1 VKVFDSLKTQF
12 PGAEV
17 YIGTS
22 NKVEPGKSPFS
33 FEEKRMIAKAHGI
46 DPSRVL
52 LANRPYHN
60 MDYEANFNDM
70 SDSFDP
76 TQVEIFFAVGEKDVL
91 QRFPM
96 NNLDPESGLDMTV
109 RGEPRA
115 KYYQMI
121 NTYKQDPQ
129 PMSVRGY
136 IAPIRNVLDNME
148 EVSSASAFRMAMNDA
163 PDEESAK
170 QIFTKQFGEMNNQV
184 FDLVYKKIVGEKM
197 SEDLNILR
205 KMAGLEVQ
213 EDAPVEF
220 ETEVNP
226 GKVLFL
232 EPSKSSSKMSVA
244 NRFPEDLDPND
255 PEVKKEQ
262 FIQEL
267 MKSPA
272 ALLSEINERIDP
284 KDENSLAVST
294 KLSKIIDKLS
304 DRYKEGTLMSLD
316 DDDKKFVMKIV
327 QKSIKEMD
335 LVAGDDSEPMDDMK
349 PEPTELDGMDDIVN
363 PMDKKESL
371 DLSDIRSEYKVEE
384 DVYANYITYIGP
396 NGEKL
401 GTEDYDGELEPDMMA
416 QMASD
421 EECKMLCDK
430 HNIDH
435 DDTVGCLKFDDGEAT
450 MQDGEELPDGT
461 IAFYGGKEGSV
472 EEGRVKDSGM
482 DAAEAF
488 YDKVSKYV
496 DDQNDI
502 EQAIISA
509 WEDSEDNPPDWALDD
524 ETKDILVQNNLLEPE
539 MEEPEMEE
547 GVVDEVAGAKDC
559 WDGYKKDGTQA
570 GTGKNKGKRVNKCV
584 KEDDLEQESFD
595 HNAEQSREEEE
606 YNKLIIAYENGEE
619 DLAEVMGMSMQE
631 LDQEMTEYA
640 MEHNLHMDDD
650 RDEVVHGYIEQVVD
664 NADWKDHSEPDQEL
678 TDDLNRLRKLSGLEE
693 TGTKMVNG
701 MTVYNDGSPLSF
713 SDWRSETER
722 ETGHPMKRS
731 PEDQERDYD
740 SYVNRVKG

>member
-1 VKVFDSLKTQF
+1 MKKIVIYPGRFQPMLSHHVKVFESLQTQF
-12 PGAEV
+12 PGADV

-22 NKVEPGKSPFS
+22 NKVESGKSPFS

-46 DPSRVL
+46 DPSKVL

-60 MDYEANFNDM
+60 MDYEANFKEM

-96 NNLDPESGLDMTV
+96 NNLDSETGLDMTV

-136 IAPIRNVLDNME
+136 IAPIGNVLDDME
-148 EVSSASAFRMAMNDA
+148 EVSSASAFRIALNDA
-163 PDEESAK
+163 PDIESAK

-205 KMAGLEVQ
+205 KMAGLDVQ

-244 NRFPEDLDPND
+244 NRFPQDLDPND
-255 PEVKKEQ
+255 PEDKKEQ

-304 DRYKEGTLMSLD
+304 DRYKEGTLLSLD
-316 DDDKKFVMKIV
+316 DADKKFVMKIV

-335 LVAGDDSEPMDDMK
+335 LIAGDDSEPEDDMK
-349 PEPTELDGMDDIVN
+349 PEPTELDALDSIRN
-363 PMDKKESL
+363 PMDGKESV
-371 DLSDIRSEYKVEE
+371 DLTDIRDEYEV
-384 DVYANYITYIGP
+384 D
-396 NGEKL
+396 
-401 GTEDYDGELEPDMMA
+401 
-416 QMASD
+416 
-421 EECKMLCDK
+421 
-430 HNIDH
+430 
-435 DDTVGCLKFDDGEAT
+435 
-450 MQDGEELPDGT
+450 
-461 IAFYGGKEGSV
+461 
-472 EEGRVKDSGM
+472 EGRVKDSGM

-509 WEDSEDNPPDWALDD
+509 WEDSDDNPPDWALDD
-524 ETKDILVQNNLLEPE
+524 ETKDILTQHNLIEPE

-547 GVVDEVAGAKDC
+547 GAVD
-559 WDGYKKDGTQA
+559 
-570 GTGKNKGKRVNKCV
+570 KCV

-595 HNAEQSREEEE
+595 FNAEQSREEEA
-606 YNKLIIAYENGEE
+606 YDRLITAYENSEE
-619 DLAEVMGMSMQE
+619 DLAEVLGMSMEQ

-640 MEHNLHMDDD
+640 IDHSLHMDDD
-650 RDEVVHGYIEQVVD
+650 RDTIVQGYIEQLVD
-664 NADWKDHSEPDQEL
+664 DADWKDHGDAPDQEL
-678 TDDLNRLRKLSGLEE
+678 TDDLNRLRKLSGLDEA
-693 TGTKMVNG
+693 GTKTKNG
-701 MTVYNDGSPLSF
+701 CTVYDDGSPLSF
-713 SDWRSETER
+713 ADWRKETEM
-722 ETGHPMKRS
+722 ETGQPMKRS
-731 PEDQERDYD
+731 AEDQQMDYT
-740 SYVNRVKG
+740 SYVNRCK

>member
-1 VKVFDSLKTQF
+1 MKKIVIYPGRFQPMLSHHVKVFDSLQNQF
-12 PGAEV
+12 PGADV

-22 NKVEPGKSPFS
+22 NKVESGKSPFS

-46 DPSRVL
+46 DPSKVL

-60 MDYEANFNDM
+60 MDYEANFKEM

-76 TQVEIFFAVGEKDVL
+76 EQVEIFFAVGEKDVL

-96 NNLDPESGLDMTV
+96 NNLDPETGLDMTV

-121 NTYKQDPQ
+121 NTYKRDPQ

-136 IAPIRNVLDNME
+136 IAPINNVLDDME
-148 EVSSASAFRMAMNDA
+148 EVSSASAFRMAMNNA

-244 NRFPEDLDPND
+244 NRFPEEVDPND
-255 PEVKKEQ
+255 PDVKREQ

-304 DRYKEGTLMSLD
+304 DRYKEGTLLSLD

-349 PEPTELDGMDDIVN
+349 PEPTELDGMDDIVH
-363 PMDKKESL
+363 PRDKSKESV
-371 DLSDIRSEYKVEE
+371 DLSDIRS
-384 DVYANYITYIGP
+384 
-396 NGEKL
+396 
-401 GTEDYDGELEPDMMA
+401 DYEVD
-416 QMASD
+416 
-421 EECKMLCDK
+421 
-430 HNIDH
+430 
-435 DDTVGCLKFDDGEAT
+435 
-450 MQDGEELPDGT
+450 
-461 IAFYGGKEGSV
+461 
-472 EEGRVKDSGM
+472 EGRVKDSGM

-509 WEDSEDNPPDWALDD
+509 WEDSDDNPPDWALDD
-524 ETKDILVQNNLLEPE
+524 ETKDILVQNNLIEPE

-547 GVVDEVAGAKDC
+547 GAVDEVAGAKDC

-595 HNAEQSREEEE
+595 HSAEQSREEEE
-606 YNKLIIAYENGEE
+606 YNRLVTAYENSEE
-619 DLAEVMGMSMQE
+619 DLAEVLGMSMEE
-631 LDQEMTEYA
+631 LDQEMTEFA
-640 MEHNLHMDDD
+640 MERGLHMDDD
-650 RDEVVHGYIEQVVD
+650 RDEVVHGWIESLVD
-664 NADWKDHSEPDQEL
+664 NADWKDHGEPDQEL

-693 TGTKMVNG
+693 QSTKTVNG
-701 MTVYNDGSPLSF
+701 MTVMSDGSPLSF

-722 ETGHPMKRS
+722 EVGRPLQRS
-731 PEDQERDYD
+731 AEDQKMAYD
-740 SYVNRVKG
+740 AYINRCKANSTISDISEASS